1 MKRKHILAIVIIL
14 ILALIIYKLA
24 TNKKKIN
31 EKNTPVKQTDIRIPV
46 KVTDVTE
53 QQLEISLIKTG
64 SVTPFKEAKVLSA
77 TSGIIRELRFNL
89 GDHVSEGQILAVM
102 DSRALQLDLQKSE
115 SNVKRLKNDLNT
127 YTELLQGKAATQEKV
142 NTVRQDYIDA
152 VSQSGQYRKQ
162 LSDASVK
169 APTSGIIATKPVEQ
183 GVFVNAAADIGTIVN
198 LTKVK
203 IEVTVTENEVYQIVQ
218 GQDVKISVDAYPGK
232 NFTGKVTFISPQ
244 ADETH
249 SYTVEITATNNEQ
262 TLLRSGT
269 FVYTDF
275 SKKTTQNILLIP
287 REALTE
293 STKDASVYVV
303 QNNVVR
309 KRAITTGAE
318 MKGMIQVTKGLNKG
332 EIVVTSGQINLKE
345 GTPVSVSK

>member
-24 TNKKKIN
+24 SNKKTLN
-31 EKNTPVKQTDIRIPV
+31 EKNAPVKQTNVKIPV
-46 KVTDVTE
+46 KVANVAE
-53 QQLEISLIKTG
+53 QQLEISLVKTG
-64 SVTPFKEAKVLSA
+64 SITPFKEAKVISA
-77 TSGIIRELRFNL
+77 TSGIIKELRFNL
-89 GDHVSEGQILAVM
+89 GDHVTEGQILAVM

-115 SNVKRLKNDLNT
+115 SNVRRLKNDLNT
-127 YTELLQGKAATQEKV
+127 YTELLEGKAATQEKV
-142 NTVRQDYIDA
+142 NEIRQNYLDA

-169 APTSGIIATKPVEQ
+169 APTSGIIAIKPLEQ

-198 LTKVK
+198 LVKVK
-203 IEVTVTENEVYQIVQ
+203 IQVTLTENEVYQIVQ

-232 NFTGKVTFISPQ
+232 NFTGKVSFISPQ

-249 SYTVEITATNNEQ
+249 SYTVEITANNNEQ

-275 SKKTTQNILLIP
+275 SKKTTQNVLLIP

-303 QNNVVR
+303 QNNIVR
-309 KRAITTGAE
+309 KKAITTGAE
-318 MKGMIQVTKGLNKG
+318 MKGMIQVLKGLNKG
-332 EIVVTSGQINLKE
+332 EVVVTSGQINLKE
-345 GTPVSVSK
+345 GSPVSVSK

>member
-24 TNKKKIN
+24 SNKKTLN
-31 EKNTPVKQTDIRIPV
+31 EKNAPVKQTNVKIPV
-46 KVTDVTE
+46 KVADVAE
-53 QQLEISLIKTG
+53 QQLEISLVKTG
-64 SVTPFKEAKVLSA
+64 SITPFKEAKVLSA
-77 TSGIIRELRFNL
+77 TSGIIKELRFNL
-89 GDHVSEGQILAVM
+89 GDHVTEGQILAVM

-127 YTELLQGKAATQEKV
+127 YTELLEGKAATQEKV
-142 NTVRQDYIDA
+142 NEIRQNYLDA

-169 APTSGIIATKPVEQ
+169 APTSGIIAIKPLEQ

-198 LTKVK
+198 LVKVK
-203 IEVTVTENEVYQIVQ
+203 IQVTLTENEVYQIVQ

-232 NFTGKVTFISPQ
+232 NFTGKVSFISPQ

-249 SYTVEITATNNEQ
+249 SYIVEITANNNEQ

-275 SKKTTQNILLIP
+275 SKKTTQNVLLIP

-309 KRAITTGAE
+309 KKAITTGAE
-318 MKGMIQVTKGLNKG
+318 MKGMIQVLKGLNKG
-332 EIVVTSGQINLKE
+332 EVVVTSGQINLKE
-345 GTPVSVSK
+345 GSPVIVSK